1 MVPIDAV
8 VLYLWGTS
16 REYQETDEALYRT
29 AGIAIPEVAAP
40 EVEVGSPRIFPANI
54 FRIARTGVEAAVEL
68 YFLTPYSVFLA
79 TTKAK
84 KQPDVEPMIRL
95 QIPGPV
101 LTGILRRI
109 NSMVPE
115 LKARLGILLPNMTP
129 VKKAGS

>member
-1 MVPIDAV
+1 MVPIDAA

-16 REYQETDEALYRT
+16 REYQETDEALYKT
-29 AGIAIPEVAAP
+29 AGIPIPEVAAP
-40 EVEVGSPRIFPANI
+40 EVDVESPRILPANI
-54 FRIARTGVEAAVEL
+54 FRMARTGVEAAVEL

-79 TTKAK
+79 TTKK

-109 NSMVPE
+109 HSMVPE
-115 LKARLGILLPNMTP
+115 LKARLGTLLPTMTP
-129 VKKAGS
+129 VKKAGP